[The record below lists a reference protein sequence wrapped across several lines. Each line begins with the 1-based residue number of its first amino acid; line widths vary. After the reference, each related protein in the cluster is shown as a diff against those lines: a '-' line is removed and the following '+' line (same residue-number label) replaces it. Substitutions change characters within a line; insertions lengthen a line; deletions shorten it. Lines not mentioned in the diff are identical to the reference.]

1 MDIKLTFLLISCLI
15 SSLVAG
21 GVELHNGVSL
31 ELAQYRVAH
40 VSDVHY
46 RLTFEVPG
54 EGSQP
59 VTFNETITFFWNG
72 DEDLQIDFQASPEQ
86 LQDYIVVNGNR
97 VETCLKQEHIIVPQA
112 CLQLG
117 ENSVNISG
125 RSGDKALNRHDD
137 YLYTL
142 FVPDHAR
149 SAFPCFD
156 QPDLKARFE
165 LTLTLPCGWTA
176 ISNAPLKETLSENE
190 LAKSNQLNTLCF
202 AETSKPIP
210 TYLFS
215 FTAGMFQVQTAARD
229 GREFTALFRETDPL
243 KVAQLPVVFDHV
255 ALSLRWMED
264 YTGIA
269 YPFEKYDFVILP
281 GYQFGG
287 MEHPGCIQFTD
298 WEIFLGT
305 DPTPDEELTRLNLIA
320 HETSHMW
327 FGDLVTMRWFDD
339 VWTKEVY
346 ANFMADKISREQFP
360 DVNHD
365 LAFIKAHY
373 PVAMS
378 TDRTLG
384 THPIQQPLDNLNKA
398 GLLYGN
404 IIYHKAPIVMRK
416 LEQEKG
422 AQALQLGLRSYLQR
436 YAYANA
442 SWDDLIAE
450 LDKFAPEH
458 SALSFSDVW
467 VKQKGMPVYRCD
479 MTGDG
484 DLQILQQD
492 PWGRNLT
499 WKQTFDIIFWPYGS
513 SCEVKNMGDL
523 STVKAPARSMP
534 VVNAHG
540 EGYGRF
546 LIDEQQTAHLLGTW
560 YSYNK
565 LERYSAVLTLYE
577 NFHMSTI
584 DAVTLFDSFL
594 TGLEREAD
602 DLIASTLCSFLG
614 TLSTRLDAK
623 GRAVAERQ
631 MMAMAQSHNLMSVRQ
646 SLLRQLS
653 LKAVTTDVLDSLYVI
668 WEQKSAAFFNNRD
681 YMRLA
686 WHLALMR
693 PAGWQAILAAQ
704 RDRLSTDDER
714 REFDFVSRACNP
726 DPVAQ
731 QRLFNEL
738 LQVENRR
745 VEPWARSMLA
755 LLNDP
760 SREPF
765 SNRYLVPGL
774 DVLEEIQRTGDIFFP
789 GYWLSSL
796 LDGHSSDEA
805 RQLVKSWIDTHPT
818 LESALMNKL
827 KENAYWLISFPSI
840 P

>member
-1 MDIKLTFLLISCLI
+1 MKRVLLISCLI
-15 SSLVAG
+15 STLVTGA
-21 GVELHNGVSL
+21 VTLQNGVSL
-31 ELAQYRVAH
+31 ELAQYRAAH
-40 VSDVHY
+40 ISDVRY
-46 RLTFEVPG
+46 RLTFTVPREVL
-54 EGSQP
+54 QP
-59 VTFNETITFFWNG
+59 VTFNEIITFFWDG
-72 DEDLQIDFQASPEQ
+72 DEDLQIDFQATPDQ
-86 LQDYIVVNGNR
+86 LQDFIMVNGNR
-97 VETCLKQEHIIVPQA
+97 VETCLKEEHIIVPQT
-112 CLQLG
+112 CLQHG
-117 ENSVNISG
+117 ENSVSISG
-125 RSGDKALNRHDD
+125 CSGDKALNRHDD

-156 QPDLKARFE
+156 QPDLKAVFD
-165 LTLTLPCGWTA
+165 LTLNIPDGWVS
-176 ISNAPLKETLSENE
+176 ISNG
-190 LAKSNQLNTLCF
+190 
-202 AETSKPIP
+202 TSKPIP

-298 WEIFLGT
+298 WEIFLGP

-365 LAFIKAHY
+365 LAFIKTHY

-422 AQALQLGLRSYLQR
+422 AEALQQGLRSYLQR
-436 YAYANA
+436 YAYSNA

-492 PWGRNLT
+492 PWGRDLT
-499 WKQTFDIIFWPYGS
+499 WKQAFDIVFWPYGNN
-513 SCEVKNMGDL
+513 CELKNMGIRA
-523 STVKAPARSMP
+523 TVKGPASSVP

-546 LIDEQQTAHLLGTW
+546 LMDKQLGTYLLGSW
-560 YSYNK
+560 YSKDK
-565 LERYSAVLTLYE
+565 LERYSAVLTLFE
-577 NFHMSTI
+577 NFHMGAI
-584 DAVTLFDSFL
+584 DAKTLFGSFF
-594 TGLEREAD
+594 TGLERETD

-614 TLSTRLDAK
+614 TLTTRLDEQD
-623 GRAVAERQ
+623 RTLAEQ
-631 MMAMAQSHNLMSVRQ
+631 QLMDMAQNHSLMSVRQ
-646 SLLRQLS
+646 TLLRQLS
-653 LKAVTTDVLDSLYVI
+653 LKAVTPDVIDRLFTV
-668 WEQKSAAFFNNRD
+668 WEQKSASFFNNRD

-693 PAGWQAILAAQ
+693 PGEWQTILAVQ

-714 REFDFVSRACNP
+714 RQFDFVSRACNP
-726 DPVAQ
+726 DPDVQ
-731 QRLFNEL
+731 QHLFNEL
-738 LQVENRR
+738 LKVENRR
-745 VEPWARSMLA
+745 VEPWARTMLA

-765 SNRYLVPGL
+765 SNRYILPGL

-796 LDGHSSDEA
+796 FDGHSSDEA
-805 RQLVKSWIDTHPT
+805 RQLVKSWIESHPS
-818 LESALMNKL
+818 LEPALMNKL
-827 KENAYWLISFPSI
+827 KENAYWLISFPST